1 LGGFQPGPESLVH
14 FQSSKSSGWR
24 RDELLVALMI
34 LLELR
39 MGLCAAAPV
48 FTSLEQE
55 PCQKPGQTLLDFGSC
70 Y

>member
-1 LGGFQPGPESLVH
+1 
-14 FQSSKSSGWR
+14 
-24 RDELLVALMI
+24 MI

-55 PCQKPGQTLLDFGSC
+55 PGQKPGQTLLDFGSC